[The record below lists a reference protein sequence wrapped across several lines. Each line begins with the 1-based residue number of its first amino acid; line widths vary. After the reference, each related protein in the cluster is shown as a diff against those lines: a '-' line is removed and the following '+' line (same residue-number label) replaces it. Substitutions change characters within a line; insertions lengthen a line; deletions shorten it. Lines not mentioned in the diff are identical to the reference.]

1 MLSFFSFQLRNIE
14 GPTILNAKVASRLKA
29 DVDNKYMDYVGVV
42 VGKEKGKKSI
52 L

>member
-29 DVDNKYMDYVGVV
+29 DVDNKYTDYVGFVE
-42 VGKEKGKKSI
+42 GKDEGKKST